1 MGMTI
6 KQRVATGALV
16 LALLGGTG
24 ASVAAQNQ
32 GSNSSG
38 NQGVAAGLIATIVQ
52 LNNSGS
58 FEVITVDVDDTLN
71 NLRALNNILN
81 NSPILNNLSIEVEDV
96 NVLSG
101 FTVFLLSNGD
111 SIIFQ

>member
-6 KQRVATGALV
+6 KQRVATGALA

-32 GSNSSG
+32 GSRSSG
-38 NQGVAAGLIATIVQ
+38 NQGVAAGLIAAVVQ
-52 LNNSGS
+52 LNDTNID
-58 FEVITVDVDDTLN
+58 VITVDVDDTLN

-81 NSPILNNLSIEVEDV
+81 NSPILNNLNIDVDDV

-101 FTVFLLSNGD
+101 VTVFVLSNGD
-111 SIIFQ
+111 SIVFQ